1 MKRIFL
7 IVLGVISFLLVGCSN
22 SNIVEIR
29 EKMFIQQCND
39 IYINPSQY
47 QGKII
52 QLEGIYDEF
61 QTDGKISRLIYRRS
75 PGCCGDDGMVGFL
88 FTYSGEMPRPN
99 DWIKVSGTIDAVNNN
114 VIMNIT
120 QLEIL
125 ELRGAE
131 FVTN

>member
-1 MKRIFL
+1 M
-7 IVLGVISFLLVGCSN
+7 LGVISSLLIGCSN

-39 IYINPSQY
+39 IYINPEQY

-52 QLEGIYDEF
+52 QMEGIYDEF
-61 QTDGKISRLIYRRS
+61 QADGNVSRLIYRRS

-88 FTYSGEMPRPN
+88 FIYSGEMPKPN
-99 DWIKVSGTIDAVNNN
+99 DWIKVSGTIDTVNNT
-114 VIMNIT
+114 VIMNIA

-125 ELRGAE
+125 KLRGAE
-131 FVTN
+131 FVAN